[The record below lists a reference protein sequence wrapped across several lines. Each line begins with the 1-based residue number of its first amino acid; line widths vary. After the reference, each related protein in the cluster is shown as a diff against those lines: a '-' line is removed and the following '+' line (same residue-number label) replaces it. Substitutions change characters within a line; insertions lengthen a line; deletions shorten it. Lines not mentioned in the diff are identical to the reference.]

1 MTNFKKYIGK
11 SICIN
16 RNNCPVY
23 LFNVLE
29 YNSNTRIFTAKQ
41 IVYSSLSSDLDVD
54 NETCYE
60 VDPYYDVINLVCDT
74 PEELFTDIIR
84 YMKEQI
90 EYSSGLKLDEF
101 KIRIHLS

>member
-1 MTNFKKYIGK
+1 MINFKKYIGK

-29 YNSNTRIFTAKQ
+29 YDRKTNILTAKQ
-41 IVYSSLSSDLDVD
+41 IVDSTHSSDLDVY

-60 VDPYYDVINLVCDT
+60 VDPYYDVISLVYDT

-84 YMKEQI
+84 YLTEQI

-101 KIRIHLS
+101 QIGIHLS

>member
-1 MTNFKKYIGK
+1 MINFKKYIGK

-29 YNSNTRIFTAKQ
+29 YDTKTNILTAKQ
-41 IVYSSLSSDLDVD
+41 IVDSMHSSDLDVY

-60 VDPYYDVINLVCDT
+60 VDPYYDVISLVCDT

-84 YMKEQI
+84 YLKEQI
-90 EYSSGLKLDEF
+90 EYSSGLQLDEF
-101 KIRIHLS
+101 QIGIHLS